1 MARDRT
7 TVQSPEPGVG
17 PPRDVNRSH
26 DILQTEIAKIQVD
39 GEYTKKFLGDLQG
52 DMRDMRDRMAGL
64 EVRVDHLPSKGFI
77 VAVVTTS
84 LAIAVALVTIAPKMG
99 LVGRDNLEINCSLRP
114 GPPAT

>member
-1 MARDRT
+1 VTVARDRT
-7 TVQSPEPGVG
+7 SIQSPEPGVG

-39 GEYTKKFLGDLQG
+39 GEYTKRFLGDLQV
-52 DMRDMRDRMAGL
+52 DMRDMRDRMAKL

-84 LAIAVALVTIAPKMG
+84 LAIAMALLTVAPKIWAWSG
-99 LVGRDNLEINCSLRP
+99 SALI
-114 GPPAT
+114 TK